1 VLRERL
7 VRNGSELGQA
17 GGHEE
22 ERDCEL
28 GCKTHPQTFGA
39 ELEAA
44 ERMERAMNH
53 SPDLSKS
60 NA

>member
-1 VLRERL
+1 VLRERP
-7 VRNGSELGQA
+7 VRDGSEVDQA

-28 GCKTHPQTFGA
+28 GCRTHPQTFDA
-39 ELEAA
+39 EMEAA

-53 SPDLSKS
+53 SLD
-60 NA
+60 